1 MDSLSSHVMP
11 DASAKQYRR
20 APDVDGSVV
29 GERAVLYHRQSGTA
43 VVLNPTG
50 SWLWELLTTLPTPP
64 ALAEQLRV
72 KCPALTE
79 EQAMRDVSTFLE
91 ELCQHGM
98 IFTEEGPRPEISH
111 GED

>member
-20 APDVDGSVV
+20 APDVDGSWW
-29 GERAVLYHRQSGTA
+29 GRAVLYHRQSGTA

-64 ALAEQLRV
+64 ALAEQLRGER
-72 KCPALTE
+72 PALTRG
-79 EQAMRDVSTFLE
+79 AGYARCLDL
-91 ELCQHGM
+91 
-98 IFTEEGPRPEISH
+98 P
-111 GED
+111 